1 MTRAMTKETGKFPTQ
16 AKNAT
21 YGYINLPC
29 DSRVRLLGVASI
41 PGLQKLLGMT
51 ARPIV
56 SVDWAGPQFRT
67 VDAEGFTAWRFLEE
81 IFRHGLE
88 DAFVLCLRDLPSRL
102 LPNHRGLSSVPA
114 AVHYLRSLVPGDAF
128 HFVRRKKVKCASP
141 PTSFYINA
149 FHYINA
155 CECANERQGET
166 QKVAAQTSEQTIGL
180 FPFLST
186 DTHRRHRSGIWSQY
200 SLQL

>member
-29 DSRVRLLGVASI
+29 DSRVRLLGGASI
-41 PGLQKLLGMT
+41 PGLQNLLGMT

-67 VDAEGFTAWRFLEE
+67 VDAKGFTAWRFLEE

-114 AVHYLRSLVPGDAF
+114 AVHYLRSLCREMRSILCVA
-128 HFVRRKKVKCASP
+128 KVLCVVKIDSRG
-141 PTSFYINA
+141 TYINS
-149 FHYINA
+149 

-166 QKVAAQTSEQTIGL
+166 QKVAAQSKRMVCFL
-180 FPFLST
+180 FYRLT
-186 DTHRRHRSGIWSQY
+186 TRTLWNLVTY
-200 SLQL
+200 

>member
-1 MTRAMTKETGKFPTQ
+1 MTKETGKFPTQ

-29 DSRVRLLGVASI
+29 DSRVRLLGGASI
-41 PGLQKLLGMT
+41 PGLQNLLGMT

-67 VDAEGFTAWRFLEE
+67 VDAKGFTAWRFLEE

-88 DAFVLCLRDLPSRL
+88 DALSCSAFVIYLPDCYLTTGGSPACQPLCIICGPSAGRCRSILCVAKVLCVVKIDSR
-102 LPNHRGLSSVPA
+102 G
-114 AVHYLRSLVPGDAF
+114 
-128 HFVRRKKVKCASP
+128 
-141 PTSFYINA
+141 TYINS
-149 FHYINA
+149 

-166 QKVAAQTSEQTIGL
+166 QKVAAQSKRMVCFL
-180 FPFLST
+180 FYRLT
-186 DTHRRHRSGIWSQY
+186 VALWNLVTV

>member
-1 MTRAMTKETGKFPTQ
+1 MIDDKSDDERNRYKFPTQ

-29 DSRVRLLGVASI
+29 DSRVRLLGGASI
-41 PGLQKLLGMT
+41 PGLQNLLGMT

-67 VDAEGFTAWRFLEE
+67 VDAKGFTAWRFLEE

-128 HFVRRKKVKCASP
+128 HFVRRK
-141 PTSFYINA
+141 SF
-149 FHYINA
+149 
-155 CECANERQGET
+155 
-166 QKVAAQTSEQTIGL
+166 V
-180 FPFLST
+180 
-186 DTHRRHRSGIWSQY
+186 RRKNRLAGDIHKLLRVR
-200 SLQL
+200 

>member
-29 DSRVRLLGVASI
+29 DSRVRLLGGASI
-41 PGLQKLLGMT
+41 PGLQNLLGMT

-67 VDAEGFTAWRFLEE
+67 VDAKGFTAWRFLEE

-128 HFVRRKKVKCASP
+128 HFVRRK
-141 PTSFYINA
+141 SF
-149 FHYINA
+149 
-155 CECANERQGET
+155 
-166 QKVAAQTSEQTIGL
+166 V
-180 FPFLST
+180 
-186 DTHRRHRSGIWSQY
+186 RRKNRLAGDIHKLLRVR
-200 SLQL
+200 

>member
-1 MTRAMTKETGKFPTQ
+1 MSFYTNHPRFRAVMIDDKSDDERNRYKFPTQ

-56 SVDWAGPQFRT
+56 SVDWAGPQFQT
-67 VDAEGFTAWRFLEE
+67 VDAKGFTAWRFLEE

-128 HFVRRKKVKCASP
+128 HFVRRKSCV
-141 PTSFYINA
+141 
-149 FHYINA
+149 
-155 CECANERQGET
+155 
-166 QKVAAQTSEQTIGL
+166 
-180 FPFLST
+180 
-186 DTHRRHRSGIWSQY
+186 RRKNTRRLAGDIHKLLRVR
-200 SLQL
+200 